1 MDSITV
7 LDINN
12 KVLLQWIT
20 IGNDGKDSVV
30 LTFPKAFTTKCIGA
44 VGCDV
49 GSARYSYAFSNF
61 TTTSVT
67 WLKPTNNAGTR
78 AWIFGF

>member
-1 MDSITV
+1 MAYIK
-7 LDINN
+7 INN

-20 IGNDGKDSVV
+20 IVNNGATSVV
-30 LTFPKAFTTKCIGA
+30 LTFPKAFTTRCIGV

-49 GSARYSYAFSNF
+49 GSARYPYAFSSF
-61 TTTSVT
+61 TTTSAT
-67 WLKPTNNAGTR
+67 WLKPTYNAGTR